1 MTSVHREVLFYLP
14 LYLLTL
20 DESGLPPP
28 LQYNLRMSRP
38 KKLVPNRSL
47 ITEFAKEIE
56 VVEMNSAP
64 PMIRGALRL
73 KIFIQDPDDRTQ
85 RPASARN

>member
-1 MTSVHREVLFYLP
+1 
-14 LYLLTL
+14 
-20 DESGLPPP
+20 
-28 LQYNLRMSRP
+28 MSWSE
-38 KKLVPNRSL
+38 KLARNRSL

-73 KIFIQDPDDRTQ
+73 KIFIQDPDERTQ
-85 RPASARN
+85 RPALARN